1 MGTPTEATKGGV
13 LIYIK
18 EGINYKP
25 RPDLN
30 IYKTKELE
38 SYFIEVVNSSGSNSI
53 VGTVYR
59 HPCMDPTT
67 FNQEYLNP
75 LMERLGKDN
84 KDHYISGDFNLDL
97 LKTANHSPTFDF
109 LETMMTKLI
118 LPSITIPTRI
128 NPVTNSLIDNIFTN
142 NINPDLKSGN
152 LTIGISDHLPS
163 FMIVPKK
170 NQNHLPKKH
179 NYYKRDTKNFDRE
192 NFILDFLAIDW
203 ENELDNNV
211 ETATLTFLTK

>member
-1 MGTPTEATKGGV
+1 
-13 LIYIK
+13 
-18 EGINYKP
+18 
-25 RPDLN
+25 
-30 IYKTKELE
+30 
-38 SYFIEVVNSSGSNSI
+38 
-53 VGTVYR
+53 
-59 HPCMDPTT
+59 
-67 FNQEYLNP
+67 
-75 LMERLGKDN
+75 
-84 KDHYISGDFNLDL
+84 
-97 LKTANHSPTFDF
+97 
-109 LETMMTKLI
+109 MTKLI

-203 ENELDNNV
+203 ESELGNNV
-211 ETATLTFLTK
+211 ETAASTFSTKWMNS

>member
-1 MGTPTEATKGGV
+1 
-13 LIYIK
+13 
-18 EGINYKP
+18 
-25 RPDLN
+25 
-30 IYKTKELE
+30 
-38 SYFIEVVNSSGSNSI
+38 
-53 VGTVYR
+53 
-59 HPCMDPTT
+59 
-67 FNQEYLNP
+67 
-75 LMERLGKDN
+75 
-84 KDHYISGDFNLDL
+84 
-97 LKTANHSPTFDF
+97 
-109 LETMMTKLI
+109 MTKLI
-118 LPSITIPTRI
+118 LPTITIPTRI

-203 ENELDNNV
+203 ENELDNNT
-211 ETATLTFLTK
+211 ETATLTFFNKMNELIEKYIPRRKITQEESVAETCMPACLHACRPRC